1 MVLKYVRAVQ
11 LHGWRHVL
19 RQMYTVGEIKIGKH
33 VGTDTSGNK
42 YYENREYTFGTH
54 RWVEYADIHNYDSST
69 VTPTWHGWLH
79 HMSDTPPTEIA
90 PPKRI
95 GLTTAVDNCPYDT
108 HVGPEALE
116 PMLNQNLTG
125 FRPRGYGVG
134 NLYQKWGEPELFY
147 KQVLIAVYLAL
158 HMQLQRNAKQG

>member
-1 MVLKYVRAVQ
+1 
-11 LHGWRHVL
+11 
-19 RQMYTVGEIKIGKH
+19 
-33 VGTDTSGNK
+33 
-42 YYENREYTFGTH
+42 
-54 RWVEYADIHNYDSST
+54 
-69 VTPTWHGWLH
+69 
-79 HMSDTPPTEIA
+79 MSDKPSTEMA

-134 NLYQKWGEPELFY
+134 NLYQKWREPELFY
-147 KQVLIAVYLAL
+147 KQVRIAIYVAL
-158 HMQLQRNAKQG
+158 HVCNSKARTGLRLQCSVTGSSNCAASAQVLAFMQS